1 MDLEC
6 DVYKQV
12 EAIVNESLLPQEC
25 EMKYATKCESTLHND
40 NPPCSYSDKRRIG
53 GIANSSHLPRNSNSN
68 HSV

>member
-6 DVYKQV
+6 DVYKQT

-25 EMKYATKCESTLHND
+25 EMKYVTKFESMLCND
-40 NPPCSYSDKRRIG
+40 KPTISYSDKCH
-53 GIANSSHLPRNSNSN
+53 IANSSHLPRNSNSN